1 MPSVPRPNKKMQ
13 KIAFNIMGT
22 PPALRSDKSSEKKQ
36 VDERLV
42 YEETNRAK

>member
-13 KIAFNIMGT
+13 KIAFAIMGT
-22 PPALRSDKSSEKKQ
+22 PPAMLSDKSSEKKK

-42 YEETNRAK
+42 YEETNRSK